1 MKILIAFAVAVII
14 LLFLKAFQWGLKR
27 LSNYYSGW
35 YFKLNYFTAIEFITW
50 IIFIFWSAGFLF
62 EQKSYYPALTYV
74 FVFLITGFLSW
85 YLLNDIFAGV
95 IFKIKHNLK
104 EGNHIKAGDYQG
116 TIHSLHTTFIKI
128 RTENGQLLR
137 IPYSK
142 ISHVVI
148 TEISKNES
156 AVKPIFKLSIPA
168 STSKSDAEN
177 LIRTCILSSP
187 WSNVNEEPAIR
198 FLSQNDQNYMYE
210 VVLFSLNKNHLKYI
224 ETSLESNPDIKIVS
238 SGQ

>member
-1 MKILIAFAVAVII
+1 MKIIIAFAVAVFI

-35 YFKLNYFTAIEFITW
+35 YLKLNYFTAIEFIAW

-62 EQKSYYPALTYV
+62 GQKSYYPALIYV

-95 IFKIKHNLK
+95 IFKIRHNLQ
-104 EGNHIKAGDYQG
+104 EGNHIKAGEFQG
-116 TIHSLHTTFIKI
+116 TISSLHTTFIKI

-137 IPYSK
+137 IPYTK

-148 TEISKNES
+148 SEISKSES
-156 AVKPIFKLSIPA
+156 ATKPILKISIP
-168 STSKSDAEN
+168 SGTSKSEAEN

-187 WSNVNEEPAIR
+187 WSNVNEEPGIR
-198 FLSQNDQNYMYE
+198 LISQSDQEYIYE

-224 ETSLESNPDIKIVS
+224 ETSLESNPRIKIVT